1 MAATAICKIRIIS
14 VSGPRNNQ
22 TILVRFPGRKAFEI
36 QPRVLLIKKRERKKE
51 THKTSSIDVFVTSP
65 PRGSFALKAMTIS
78 FLVRSH
84 CFVERVGIVRG
95 SNAFTLA
102 VSNATLFGLV
112 EKTTTGMSLLRFKT
126 SRIQYRTFSIPVKF
140 FGGVHSDDTA
150 YRLFRFLKGRRS
162 CVLAHDG
169 NVFVANFLLLLRAV
183 FS

>member
-1 MAATAICKIRIIS
+1 M
-14 VSGPRNNQ
+14 
-22 TILVRFPGRKAFEI
+22 
-36 QPRVLLIKKRERKKE
+36 
-51 THKTSSIDVFVTSP
+51 TSP

-162 CVLAHDG
+162 VC
-169 NVFVANFLLLLRAV
+169 
-183 FS
+183 FSA